1 MKTFV
6 ATFLAILAA
15 AAVILAA
22 LWAKQRIDQWERAK
36 EMCYAQV
43 ETEMKMMQLRATRDQ
58 SEMRSMAQSAMDS
71 QDVLGVARRGVA
83 SLDAIKESR
92 ANIAE
97 IERKLVAILDAK
109 PFGLPLTAQEKK
121 DLETAKRDI
130 ADAEEADKK
139 DKAKADEA
147 EKATPPPPSRM
158 ITLTQQVPIQTES
171 GTVTLPVGTKLQFVS
186 QVNTEVRVH
195 YLNSDYINPID
206 LTDLL
211 IQP

>member
-1 MKTFV
+1 
-6 ATFLAILAA
+6 
-15 AAVILAA
+15 
-22 LWAKQRIDQWERAK
+22 
-36 EMCYAQV
+36 
-43 ETEMKMMQLRATRDQ
+43 
-58 SEMRSMAQSAMDS
+58 MDS

-147 EKATPPPPSRM
+147 EKATPPAAVANDHVNAAGAYSDRIRYCHAACRNKAPIRVPS
-158 ITLTQQVPIQTES
+158 
-171 GTVTLPVGTKLQFVS
+171 
-186 QVNTEVRVH
+186 
-195 YLNSDYINPID
+195 
-206 LTDLL
+206 
-211 IQP
+211 